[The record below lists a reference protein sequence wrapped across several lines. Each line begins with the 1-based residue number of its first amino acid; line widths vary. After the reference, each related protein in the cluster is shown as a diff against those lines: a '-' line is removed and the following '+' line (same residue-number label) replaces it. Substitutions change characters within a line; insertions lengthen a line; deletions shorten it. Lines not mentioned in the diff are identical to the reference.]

1 MSDITK
7 SFKNVFIS
15 QKNSGYLFEL
25 IITKILQNNTHYKKY
40 VINHIDIYKSNI
52 IDLQS
57 FIFEDNFANVYN
69 EMKSSDSV
77 DLEQILILLNQITI
91 VRFENLILDD
101 LYKKYIEDHQS
112 HITEQIDDK
121 VESSDVRSERE
132 RSERERTERIRT
144 ERERETRE
152 RETRESE
159 ARERETRESEARE
172 SEARE
177 SEARERE
184 ARESETRESGSRE
197 SGSRESG
204 SREREARESETRE
217 RETRESGSRESGSR
231 ESGSRESSERKS
243 RERKSKTRKG
253 SEREISCDL
262 KNVEKYKSQEIELST
277 VFHHLF
283 SKHAVVQSGRYNYRL
298 NIENVGSINLDS
310 INILYNMY
318 NINEYNNK
326 MYLIEQNNKVLITI
340 PVGYY
345 SIDQLLIV
353 MSALFNN
360 ASINKNKDYKFHSNL
375 HKIKNKIFFSCELNE
390 KEKFKRN
397 VVFGMSFIYDK
408 YPKNDQ
414 RVSSLQEILGFEKS
428 EYINNTTYV
437 TENPPN
443 ICIFEDLYVKIFVND
458 IELKK
463 YNTSDSSFS
472 YYQCLNVIT
481 DSDFGKVMR
490 FPQGYSPYDIYNEN
504 YIINT
509 ISFEFYN
516 SHMHIINTPMRFDT
530 VLSIDVTE
538 SFI

>member
-184 ARESETRESGSRE
+184 ARES
-197 SGSRESG
+197 
-204 SREREARESETRE
+204 
-217 RETRESGSRESGSR
+217 ETRESGSRESGSR

>member
-25 IITKILQNNTHYKKY
+25 IITKILQNNAHYKKY

-69 EMKSSDSV
+69 EMKSTESV

-101 LYKKYIEDHQS
+101 LYKKHQS

-132 RSERERTERIRT
+132 RTERERTERI
-144 ERERETRE
+144 
-152 RETRESE
+152 
-159 ARERETRESEARE
+159 RESEARE

-177 SEARERE
+177 SEARESE
-184 ARESETRESGSRE
+184 ARESEARES
-197 SGSRESG
+197 
-204 SREREARESETRE
+204 EARES
-217 RETRESGSRESGSR
+217 
-231 ESGSRESSERKS
+231 K
-243 RERKSKTRKG
+243 
-253 SEREISCDL
+253 ISCDL
-262 KNVEKYKSQEIELST
+262 KNVEKYESQEIELST

-326 MYLIEQNNKVLITI
+326 MYLVEQNNKVLITI

-353 MSALFNN
+353 MSTLFNN

-408 YPKNDQ
+408 YPKNEQ

-443 ICIFEDLYVKIFVND
+443 ICIFEDLYVKVFVND

-472 YYQCLNVIT
+472 YYQCLNIIT
-481 DSDFGKVMR
+481 DSDFGRVMR

-516 SHMHIINTPMRFDT
+516 SHMNIINTPIRFDT
-530 VLSIDVTE
+530 VLSIDV

>member
-7 SFKNVFIS
+7 SFKNVYIS

-25 IITKILQNNTHYKKY
+25 IITKILQSNAHYKKY
-40 VINHIDIYKSNI
+40 VINHIDVYKSNI

-69 EMKSSDSV
+69 EMKSTDSV

-144 ERERETRE
+144 ERE
-152 RETRESE
+152 
-159 ARERETRESEARE
+159 

-184 ARESETRESGSRE
+184 ARESEARESKSRESKSRESGSRESRSRESGSRESGSRE

-204 SREREARESETRE
+204 SREREARK
-217 RETRESGSRESGSR
+217 
-231 ESGSRESSERKS
+231 SSERK
-243 RERKSKTRKG
+243 
-253 SEREISCDL
+253 ISCDL
-262 KNVEKYKSQEIELST
+262 KNVEKYESQEIELST

-283 SKHAVVQSGRYNYRL
+283 SKHAVVQSGRYNYGL
-298 NIENVGSINLDS
+298 NIENVESINLDS

-353 MSALFNN
+353 MSTLFNN

-443 ICIFEDLYVKIFVND
+443 ICIFEDLYVKVFVND

-481 DSDFGKVMR
+481 DSDFGRVMR

-516 SHMHIINTPMRFDT
+516 SHMNIINTPIRFDT
-530 VLSIDVTE
+530 VLSIDV

>member
-1 MSDITK
+1 
-7 SFKNVFIS
+7 
-15 QKNSGYLFEL
+15 
-25 IITKILQNNTHYKKY
+25 
-40 VINHIDIYKSNI
+40 
-52 IDLQS
+52 
-57 FIFEDNFANVYN
+57 
-69 EMKSSDSV
+69 
-77 DLEQILILLNQITI
+77 
-91 VRFENLILDD
+91 
-101 LYKKYIEDHQS
+101 
-112 HITEQIDDK
+112 
-121 VESSDVRSERE
+121 
-132 RSERERTERIRT
+132 
-144 ERERETRE
+144 
-152 RETRESE
+152 
-159 ARERETRESEARE
+159 
-172 SEARE
+172 
-177 SEARERE
+177 
-184 ARESETRESGSRE
+184 
-197 SGSRESG
+197 
-204 SREREARESETRE
+204 
-217 RETRESGSRESGSR
+217 
-231 ESGSRESSERKS
+231 
-243 RERKSKTRKG
+243 
-253 SEREISCDL
+253 
-262 KNVEKYKSQEIELST
+262 
-277 VFHHLF
+277 
-283 SKHAVVQSGRYNYRL
+283 
-298 NIENVGSINLDS
+298 
-310 INILYNMY
+310 MY

-353 MSALFNN
+353 MSTLFNN

-443 ICIFEDLYVKIFVND
+443 ICIFEDLYVKVFVND

-481 DSDFGKVMR
+481 DSDFGRVMR

-516 SHMHIINTPMRFDT
+516 SHMNIINTPIRFDT
-530 VLSIDVTE
+530 VLSIDV

>member
-25 IITKILQNNTHYKKY
+25 IITKILQNNAHYKKY

-69 EMKSSDSV
+69 EMKSTESV

-101 LYKKYIEDHQS
+101 LYKKHQS

-132 RSERERTERIRT
+132 RTERERTERI
-144 ERERETRE
+144 
-152 RETRESE
+152 
-159 ARERETRESEARE
+159 RESEARE

-177 SEARERE
+177 SEARE
-184 ARESETRESGSRE
+184 
-197 SGSRESG
+197 
-204 SREREARESETRE
+204 
-217 RETRESGSRESGSR
+217 
-231 ESGSRESSERKS
+231 
-243 RERKSKTRKG
+243 SK
-253 SEREISCDL
+253 ISCDL
-262 KNVEKYKSQEIELST
+262 KNVEKYESQEIELST

-326 MYLIEQNNKVLITI
+326 MYLVEQNNKVLITI

-353 MSALFNN
+353 MSTLFNN

-408 YPKNDQ
+408 YPKNEQ

-443 ICIFEDLYVKIFVND
+443 ICIFEDLYVKVFVND

-472 YYQCLNVIT
+472 YYQCLNIIT
-481 DSDFGKVMR
+481 DSDFGRVMR

-516 SHMHIINTPMRFDT
+516 SHMNIINTPIRFDT
-530 VLSIDVTE
+530 VLSIDV

>member
-25 IITKILQNNTHYKKY
+25 IITKILQNNAHYKKY

-69 EMKSSDSV
+69 EMKSTESV

-101 LYKKYIEDHQS
+101 LYKKHQS

-132 RSERERTERIRT
+132 RTE
-144 ERERETRE
+144 
-152 RETRESE
+152 
-159 ARERETRESEARE
+159 RESEARE

-177 SEARERE
+177 SEARESE
-184 ARESETRESGSRE
+184 ARESEARES
-197 SGSRESG
+197 
-204 SREREARESETRE
+204 EARESEA
-217 RETRESGSRESGSR
+217 RES
-231 ESGSRESSERKS
+231 K
-243 RERKSKTRKG
+243 
-253 SEREISCDL
+253 ISCDL
-262 KNVEKYKSQEIELST
+262 KNVEKYESQEIELST

-326 MYLIEQNNKVLITI
+326 MYLVEQNNKVLITI

-353 MSALFNN
+353 MSTLFNN

-408 YPKNDQ
+408 YPKNEQ

-443 ICIFEDLYVKIFVND
+443 ICIFEDLYVKVFVND

-472 YYQCLNVIT
+472 YYQCLNIIT
-481 DSDFGKVMR
+481 DSDFGRVMR

-516 SHMHIINTPMRFDT
+516 SHMNIINTPIRFDT
-530 VLSIDVTE
+530 VLSIDV

>member
-7 SFKNVFIS
+7 SFKNVYIS

-25 IITKILQNNTHYKKY
+25 IITKILQSNAHYKKY
-40 VINHIDIYKSNI
+40 VINHIDVYKSNI

-69 EMKSSDSV
+69 EMKSTDSV

-144 ERERETRE
+144 ERE
-152 RETRESE
+152 
-159 ARERETRESEARE
+159 

-184 ARESETRESGSRE
+184 ARESEARESKSRESKSRESGSRESRSRESGSRE

-204 SREREARESETRE
+204 SREREARK
-217 RETRESGSRESGSR
+217 
-231 ESGSRESSERKS
+231 SSERK
-243 RERKSKTRKG
+243 
-253 SEREISCDL
+253 ISCDL
-262 KNVEKYKSQEIELST
+262 KNVEKYESQEIELST

-283 SKHAVVQSGRYNYRL
+283 SKHAVVQSGRYNYGL
-298 NIENVGSINLDS
+298 NIENVESINLDS

-353 MSALFNN
+353 MSTLFNN

-443 ICIFEDLYVKIFVND
+443 ICIFEDLYVKVFVND

-481 DSDFGKVMR
+481 DSDFGRVMR

-516 SHMHIINTPMRFDT
+516 SHMNIINTPIRFDT
-530 VLSIDVTE
+530 VLSIDV

>member
-25 IITKILQNNTHYKKY
+25 IITKILQNNAHYKKY

-57 FIFEDNFANVYN
+57 FIFEDNFANIYN
-69 EMKSSDSV
+69 EMKSTESV

-101 LYKKYIEDHQS
+101 LYKKYTEDHQS
-112 HITEQIDDK
+112 HITEQPTMSLDGK

-144 ERERETRE
+144 D
-152 RETRESE
+152 
-159 ARERETRESEARE
+159 
-172 SEARE
+172 
-177 SEARERE
+177 
-184 ARESETRESGSRE
+184 
-197 SGSRESG
+197 
-204 SREREARESETRE
+204 RESETRE
-217 RETRESGSRESGSR
+217 RERREREHRESEHRES
-231 ESGSRESSERKS
+231 ER
-243 RERKSKTRKG
+243 RERERC
-253 SEREISCDL
+253 ERERREISCDV
-262 KNVEKYKSQEIELST
+262 KNVEKYESQEIESST

-283 SKHAVVQSGRYNYRL
+283 SKHSVVQSGRYNYRL

-353 MSALFNN
+353 MSTLFNN

-437 TENPPN
+437 TENSPN
-443 ICIFEDLYVKIFVND
+443 ICIFEDLYVKMFVND

-472 YYQCLNVIT
+472 YYQCLNVIM
-481 DSDFGKVMR
+481 DNDFGKIMR

-516 SHMHIINTPMRFDT
+516 SYMHIINTPIRFDT
-530 VLSIDVTE
+530 VLSIDITDNQ
-538 SFI
+538 

>member
-7 SFKNVFIS
+7 SFKNVYIS

-25 IITKILQNNTHYKKY
+25 IITKILQSNAHYKKY
-40 VINHIDIYKSNI
+40 VINHIDVYKSNI

-69 EMKSSDSV
+69 EMKSTDSV

-112 HITEQIDDK
+112 RITEQIDDK

-144 ERERETRE
+144 ERE
-152 RETRESE
+152 
-159 ARERETRESEARE
+159 
-172 SEARE
+172 

-184 ARESETRESGSRE
+184 ARESKSRESKSREREARESEARESKSRESKSRESKSRESKSRESRSRESRSRESRSRESESRE

-204 SREREARESETRE
+204 SREREARKRE
-217 RETRESGSRESGSR
+217 ARK
-231 ESGSRESSERKS
+231 SSERK
-243 RERKSKTRKG
+243 
-253 SEREISCDL
+253 ISCDL
-262 KNVEKYKSQEIELST
+262 KNVEKYESQEIELST

-283 SKHAVVQSGRYNYRL
+283 SKHAVVQSGRYNYGL
-298 NIENVGSINLDS
+298 NIENVESINLDS

-353 MSALFNN
+353 MSTLFNN

-408 YPKNDQ
+408 YPKNDK

-443 ICIFEDLYVKIFVND
+443 ICIFEDLYVKVFVND

-481 DSDFGKVMR
+481 DSDFGRVMR

-516 SHMHIINTPMRFDT
+516 SHMNIINTPIRFDT
-530 VLSIDVTE
+530 VLSIDV

>member
-7 SFKNVFIS
+7 SFKNVYIS

-25 IITKILQNNTHYKKY
+25 IITKILQSNAHYKKY
-40 VINHIDIYKSNI
+40 VINHIDVYKSNI

-69 EMKSSDSV
+69 EMKSTDSV

-144 ERERETRE
+144 ERE
-152 RETRESE
+152 
-159 ARERETRESEARE
+159 

-184 ARESETRESGSRE
+184 ARESEARESEARESKSRESKSRESGSRESRSRESGSRE

-204 SREREARESETRE
+204 SREREARK
-217 RETRESGSRESGSR
+217 
-231 ESGSRESSERKS
+231 SSERK
-243 RERKSKTRKG
+243 
-253 SEREISCDL
+253 ISCDL
-262 KNVEKYKSQEIELST
+262 KNVEKYESQEIELST

-283 SKHAVVQSGRYNYRL
+283 SKHAVVQSGRYNYGL
-298 NIENVGSINLDS
+298 NIENVESINLDS

-353 MSALFNN
+353 MSTLFNN

-443 ICIFEDLYVKIFVND
+443 ICIFEDLYVKVFVND

-481 DSDFGKVMR
+481 DSDFGRVMR

-516 SHMHIINTPMRFDT
+516 SHMNIINTPIRFDT
-530 VLSIDVTE
+530 VLSIDV